1 MPFFIQHLSFKITY
15 I

>member
-1 MPFFIQHLSFKITY
+1 MHLSFKINDEM